1 MSAIQV
7 EQNNK
12 EEKEKKIFQENI
24 HNFEY
29 NALHRKAFGRKTRLP
44 LYTAVLWKKT
54 RFTEPFKV
62 LNFIRVQNPL
72 KMVL

>member
-44 LYTAVLWKKT
+44 LYTAVL
-54 RFTEPFKV
+54 
-62 LNFIRVQNPL
+62 
-72 KMVL
+72 

>member
-12 EEKEKKIFQENI
+12 EEKKKKLQGRAEKKIFQENI
-24 HNFEY
+24 HNFEC

-44 LYTAVLWKKT
+44 LYTAAL
-54 RFTEPFKV
+54 
-62 LNFIRVQNPL
+62 
-72 KMVL
+72 